1 MTEQSFSVDG
11 LRCGGCV
18 ETITNALLAL
28 PPVSAV
34 DIDLDTN
41 GTSTVRISTDTELT
55 RDQVQ
60 AALSGDGNFSVV
72 G

>member
-1 MTEQSFSVDG
+1 MAEQSFLVDG

-18 ETITNALLAL
+18 ETITTALLAL
-28 PPVSAV
+28 QPVNAV

-41 GTSTVRISTDTELT
+41 GTSTVRISTDIELT

-60 AALSGDGNFSVV
+60 AALSGDGNFTVV